1 MNMSESAKFEAFLDA
16 LQDEAASSASWR
28 AAFLNPLATTTPF
41 LWSLDPQSVYAQSA
55 DDAFAEAA
63 ARAEPRENKPKSAA
77 QRTLPRDDIEAIRR
91 ELQLA
96 TISTRA
102 ELQRARRRFMWAN
115 HPDRRA
121 DLPRDLATRRV
132 ATANMLIDRALR
144 DLDRARRTL
153 RPS

>member
-1 MNMSESAKFEAFLDA
+1 MSDSANFAAFLDA
-16 LQDEAASSASWR
+16 LQDEAASSAPWR
-28 AAFLNPLATTTPF
+28 AVFLNPLATTAPF
-41 LWSLDPQSVYAQSA
+41 LWSADPQSVYAQGA
-55 DDAFAEAA
+55 DVAFAEAA
-63 ARAEPRENKPKSAA
+63 ARAEPGEDKPKPAA
-77 QRTLPRDDIEAIRR
+77 QVTLPRDDIEAIRR

-144 DLDRARRTL
+144 ELDHARRTST
-153 RPS
+153 PS

>member
-1 MNMSESAKFEAFLDA
+1 MPESAKFEAFLDA
-16 LQDEAASSASWR
+16 VQDEAASSASWR
-28 AAFLNPLATTTPF
+28 PVFLNPLATTTPF
-41 LWSLDPQSVYAQSA
+41 LWSADPQSVYAQSA

-63 ARAEPRENKPKSAA
+63 GHAEPGENKK
-77 QRTLPRDDIEAIRR
+77 TLPRDDIEAIRR

-115 HPDRRA
+115 HPDRRT

-144 DLDRARRTL
+144 DFDRARRTL
-153 RPS
+153 KPS